1 MIIFYTAASA
11 VKLFKRDVYNSYG
24 YQYQA
29 LKSIRIVK
37 ILIIIIK

>member
-1 MIIFYTAASA
+1 MLWAVASENKA
-11 VKLFKRDVYNSYG
+11 STLFSEDFQTGRT
-24 YQYQA
+24 